1 MQKDTKYVDTDELY
15 GLLIDYVL
23 DQLQTD
29 ASFEKLVYKYAIQQD
44 MISGNQ
50 LCALLYEQGV
60 LPEDDTTHD
69 ALLSGR
75 ISAYSFVLDKIK
87 NLEITPGQ
95 LGLDPCSG
103 SAVVIDSKTGEVLAC
118 VSYPGYDNN
127 KLANSVDSTY
137 YAYLTNSKSEPL
149 YNHATQQ
156 KTAPGSTYKIVSA
169 TAGLAEN
176 VITTSTQILDQGKF
190 EKSQQ

>member
-1 MQKDTKYVDTDELY
+1 MIDITKYAKDTKYVDTDELY

-50 LCALLYEQGV
+50 LCALLYEQGI

-95 LGLDPCSG
+95 LGLDPCSDLL
-103 SAVVIDSKTGEVLAC
+103 SSLIQRPARFWL
-118 VSYPGYDNN
+118 VS
-127 KLANSVDSTY
+127 LIR
-137 YAYLTNSKSEPL
+137 L
-149 YNHATQQ
+149 
-156 KTAPGSTYKIVSA
+156 
-169 TAGLAEN
+169 
-176 VITTSTQILDQGKF
+176 
-190 EKSQQ
+190 

>member
-1 MQKDTKYVDTDELY
+1 MYAR
-15 GLLIDYVL
+15 LIDYVIE
-23 DQLQTD
+23 QLKTD
-29 ASFEKLVYKYAIQQD
+29 SSFEKLVYKYVLQQD

-60 LPEDDTTHD
+60 LPADDATHD
-69 ALLSGR
+69 ALLSGG

-103 SAVVIDSKTGEVLAC
+103 SAVVIDPKTGETLAC

-127 KLANSVDSTY
+127 KLANSVDSSY
-137 YAYLTNSKSEPL
+137 YVFDNPVVRATLQSCTAAKNSSGFYLQNCQCYSRSCRKCN
-149 YNHATQQ
+149 YNIY
-156 KTAPGSTYKIVSA
+156 PDIRFG
-169 TAGLAEN
+169 
-176 VITTSTQILDQGKF
+176 
-190 EKSQQ
+190 